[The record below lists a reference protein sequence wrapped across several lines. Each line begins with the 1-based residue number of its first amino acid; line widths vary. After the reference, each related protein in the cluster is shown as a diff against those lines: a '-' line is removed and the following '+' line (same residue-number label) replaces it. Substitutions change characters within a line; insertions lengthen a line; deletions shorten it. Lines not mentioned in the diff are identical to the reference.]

1 MLVTIR
7 SWSLLLV
14 ALTACGY
21 CGTCGGRGNSHEESK
36 LHAGTAPVLSPQ
48 DITTFERDGVLV
60 VPTRAANSGGPWG
73 SCSWTPW
80 YPDEDPLDPH
90 SRYVP
95 VGNVPAYM

>member
-21 CGTCGGRGNSHEESK
+21 CGTCGGGNSHEESK

-60 VPTRAANSGGPWG
+60 VPTRAANSGGAWG
-73 SCSWTPW
+73 SCSWTQVGTQTRTPW
-80 YPDEDPLDPH
+80 ILGH
-90 SRYVP
+90 SRY